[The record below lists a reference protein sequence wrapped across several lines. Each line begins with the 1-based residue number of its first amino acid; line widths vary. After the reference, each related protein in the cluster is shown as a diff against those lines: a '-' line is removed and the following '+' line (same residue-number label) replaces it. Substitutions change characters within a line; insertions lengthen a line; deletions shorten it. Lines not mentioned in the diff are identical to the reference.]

1 MMRMKWILTTVI
13 LTGMAALT
21 CAAAQGQ
28 AGPAAKEKAGAPP
41 SRQTDSRQTDIGASV
56 YETFTSAVTGMG
68 TVQTPTNALGG
79 LVEVRHIS
87 NPLFGYEMA
96 FSFNPADQAYAPK
109 AGACALVC
117 QNPPTKIS
125 GNAVEFS
132 ADYVA
137 SYKTGNVRPFVLGG
151 LGVFITIPGATP
163 LGNNTSI
170 RGAYIYGGGL
180 DWAFSDHLGLRV
192 QYRGNLYKAPNISSI
207 YPATGQWTQSGEP
220 MGGIFYRF

>member
-1 MMRMKWILTTVI
+1 MMRMKWMLTTFI

-21 CAAAQGQ
+21 CAAAHGQ
-28 AGPAAKEKAGAPP
+28 AGPAAKEKVGVQ
-41 SRQTDSRQTDIGASV
+41 SGRQTDIGGSF
-56 YETFTSAVTGMG
+56 YRTFTSSVTGMG
-68 TVQTPTNALGG
+68 TVQTPTDSEGG
-79 LVEVRHIS
+79 LLEVRHIAS
-87 NPLFGYEMA
+87 PLVGYEMA

-117 QNPPTKIS
+117 QNPVTKIT
-125 GNAVEFS
+125 GNAAEFT

-137 SYKTGNVRPFVLGG
+137 SYKTGNLRPFLVGG

-170 RGAYIYGGGL
+170 RGVYVYGGGL
-180 DWAFSDHLGLRV
+180 DWSFGKHLGVRV
-192 QYRGNLYKAPNISSI
+192 QYRGNLYKAPNVSSI
-207 YPATGQWTQSGEP
+207 YPATGMWTQSGEP